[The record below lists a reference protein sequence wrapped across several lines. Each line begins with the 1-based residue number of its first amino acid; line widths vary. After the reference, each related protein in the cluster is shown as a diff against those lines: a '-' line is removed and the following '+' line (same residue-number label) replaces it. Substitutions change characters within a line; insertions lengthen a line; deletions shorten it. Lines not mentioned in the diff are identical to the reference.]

1 MKKLL
6 VLVVI
11 IFAAYYSAR
20 AQNEYGY
27 FNKTIITGGIST
39 GYTNGFGVQG
49 NFMVS
54 NFAQDFPLAVR
65 FGLGYSTWDPGDAWA
80 ARRIFINDNTNGVPQ
95 KSGSDWNL
103 RLDLLYHIHFLSMNR
118 FFLFAGPRFSA
129 FSGEF
134 DFVDGNEFFN
144 VTSNQWGFGFG
155 GESYFMLIPGFDL
168 VLSSGFDY
176 YLHSSIQGHDTAYYP
191 NNENINPKHGYTY
204 SVADQAINQPKLLLR
219 VLVGFNYRF

>member
-49 NFMVS
+49 NLMVS

-80 ARRIFINDNTNGVPQ
+80 ARRIFINDNTNGLPQ

-103 RLDLLYHIHFLSMNR
+103 RLDLLYHIHFLSMN
-118 FFLFAGPRFSA
+118 F
-129 FSGEF
+129 
-134 DFVDGNEFFN
+134 
-144 VTSNQWGFGFG
+144 
-155 GESYFMLIPGFDL
+155 YFQL
-168 VLSSGFDY
+168 
-176 YLHSSIQGHDTAYYP
+176 
-191 NNENINPKHGYTY
+191 E
-204 SVADQAINQPKLLLR
+204 LLEKP
-219 VLVGFNYRF
+219 